1 MQREISTAGRGGAF
15 SYDNG
20 APSPSVLSQP
30 TAFNLSS
37 LYSSMLFPPTGMLLD
52 DSQPSTETTVTP
64 VVTPRFR
71 QNHSSQLL
79 IDQHYQQD
87 LMDRHNRVLSQL
99 LETEKKTLALRQE
112 NINLKMANFN
122 LNNRLSL
129 LLKPPTVNGPSSGL
143 GLDNG
148 LQRMQHVGVGHEEET
163 SSDGHSWEDVVA
175 DRHLSPTSVMD
186 SGRADGVDRVLLP
199 KSISVRSNGYLK
211 TNHAAGGSR
220 PQNRIKSSSVNTAVH
235 ISFIL
240 PLYFLLSKRNL
251 ILLNMLTVL
260 TSIYKK

>member
-20 APSPSVLSQP
+20 LPSPSVLSQP
-30 TAFNLSS
+30 AFDLTS
-37 LYSSMLFPPTGMLLD
+37 LYSSMLFPPTGQLLD

-64 VVTPRFR
+64 VLTPRFR

-129 LLKPPTVNGPSSGL
+129 MLKASSDYGPSSGL

-148 LQRMQHVGVGHEEET
+148 LQSMHVGVGHEEET

-199 KSISVRSNGYLK
+199 KSISVPSSGYLK
-211 TNHAAGGSR
+211 KVHAAGGSR
-220 PQNRIKSSSVNTAVH
+220 PQDRTKSSSVNIAVH
-235 ISFIL
+235 VSF
-240 PLYFLLSKRNL
+240 
-251 ILLNMLTVL
+251 T
-260 TSIYKK
+260 